1 MTAALCLP
9 TTRPPSLTLE
19 DLEAVDEWRKRRRP
33 LTRHD
38 DEAQPRADR
47 LREAGEIPAVDRW
60 SPPEV
65 PW

>member
-1 MTAALCLP
+1 MTAALRLP

-33 LTRHD
+33 LARHD

-47 LREAGEIPAVDRW
+47 LREAGEIPGVDRW